1 MSLLPH
7 PVGQADPKARFRET
21 ELDPILS
28 GRRREDLQLSFIHHR
43 PCVTSLA

>member
-7 PVGQADPKARFRET
+7 PVGQADPKARFKEI

-28 GRRREDLQLSFIHHR
+28 GRRSEDLQLSLTHHR
-43 PCVTSLA
+43 PCVTSPT